1 MPLYIRDDEVGR
13 LARDVQAA
21 SGARTVTDA
30 VRAAL
35 ERERDRLKE
44 SLPPS
49 ARLGKA
55 LALADAMGAAA
66 AASDGL

>member
-1 MPLYIRDDEVGR
+1 VPLYIRDDEVAE
-13 LARDVQAA
+13 LARAVQAA

-35 ERERDRLKE
+35 QRERDRLRDD
-44 SLPPS
+44 LPPS

-55 LALADAMGAAA
+55 LELADAIGRGPAPT
-66 AASDGL
+66 

>member
-1 MPLYIRDDEVGR
+1 MPLYIRDDAVAE
-13 LARDVQAA
+13 LARAVQAA

-35 ERERDRLKE
+35 ERERDRLRE
-44 SLPPS
+44 GLPPS

-55 LALADAMGAAA
+55 LALADAM
-66 AASDGL
+66 ASDATVPDAP

>member
-1 MPLYIRDDEVGR
+1 MPLYIRDDAVAD
-13 LARDVQAA
+13 LARAVQAA

-55 LALADAMGAAA
+55 LALADALGAPDPP
-66 AASDGL
+66 AS

>member
-1 MPLYIRDDEVGR
+1 MPLYIRDDAVAD
-13 LARDVQAA
+13 LARAVQAA
-21 SGARTVTDA
+21 SGASTVTEA

-49 ARLGKA
+49 RRLDKA
-55 LALADAMGAAA
+55 LALADAIGTEPPPP
-66 AASDGL
+66 

>member
-1 MPLYIRDDEVGR
+1 MPLYIRDDEVAR
-13 LARDVQAA
+13 LARAVQAA

-55 LALADAMGAAA
+55 LALADAMVPAAP
-66 AASDGL
+66 

>member
-1 MPLYIRDDEVGR
+1 VPLYIRDDEVGQ

-21 SGARTVTDA
+21 SGARTMTDA

-35 ERERDRLKE
+35 ERELDRLKE

-55 LALADAMGAAA
+55 LALADAMGPSAP
-66 AASDGL
+66 

>member
-1 MPLYIRDDEVGR
+1 MPLYIRDDEVAA
-13 LARDVQAA
+13 LARAVKAA
-21 SGARTVTDA
+21 SGARTVTEA

-35 ERERDRLKE
+35 ERERDRLRE

-55 LALADAMGAAA
+55 LALADAMGAAERPA
-66 AASDGL
+66 P

>member
-1 MPLYIRDDEVGR
+1 MPLYIRDDTVAA
-13 LARDVQAA
+13 LAREVQAA

-35 ERERDRLKE
+35 ERERDRLRDD
-44 SLPPS
+44 LAPS

-55 LALADAMGAAA
+55 LELADAIGRRGPARP
-66 AASDGL
+66 

>member
-1 MPLYIRDDEVGR
+1 MPLYIRDDAVAD
-13 LARDVQAA
+13 LARAVQAA

-35 ERERDRLKE
+35 ERERDRLRE
-44 SLPPS
+44 SLPPG

-55 LALADAMGAAA
+55 LALADAM
-66 AASDGL
+66 ASGPEERDGP

>member
-1 MPLYIRDDEVGR
+1 MPLYIRDDEVAD
-13 LARDVQAA
+13 LARAVQAA

-35 ERERDRLKE
+35 ERERDRLKQ

-55 LALADAMGAAA
+55 LALADAMVRRTPA
-66 AASDGL
+66 

>member
-1 MPLYIRDDEVGR
+1 MPLYVRDDEVAA
-13 LARDVQAA
+13 LAREVQAA
-21 SGARTVTDA
+21 SGARTVTEA

-35 ERERDRLKE
+35 VHERDRLKE

-55 LALADAMGAAA
+55 LALADAIGGPGP
-66 AASDGL
+66 STP